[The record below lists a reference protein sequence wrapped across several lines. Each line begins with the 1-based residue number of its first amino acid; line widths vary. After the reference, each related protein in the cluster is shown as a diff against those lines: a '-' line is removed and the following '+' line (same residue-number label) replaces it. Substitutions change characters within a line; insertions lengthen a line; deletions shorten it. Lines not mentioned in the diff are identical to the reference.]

1 MGEISNQQIYD
12 LVLEIS
18 NGVAELDTSIDGL
31 LFDAKA
37 FNQELAICRQQLIH
51 QAYPT

>member
-18 NGVAELDTSIDGL
+18 NVAEFHTSIDGL

-37 FNQELAICRQQLIH
+37 FNQELEICRQLLIH